1 MNWAANSKHEFRDC
15 RIILKYHPQFFT
27 DRLVNPMLLTAI
39 MNRWKSAFQRWVWP
53 IFVIIFL
60 SQWSIAPAH
69 ATSLYELP
77 DFAANTPVVID
88 ESEVLS
94 RITESTLT
102 TQLTDLA
109 NQTGKS
115 VHIVTVRR
123 LDYEETIASFTEKL
137 FQRWF
142 PTAEEQANQVLLTI
156 DTLTNN
162 IGIRTGAA
170 IKPLMSDDIATSVAQ
185 ETVLMPLKQGERYN
199 QAFIDAGD
207 RLSAVLSGQPDPGP
221 PARVDNVQVEGNFA
235 TPEETKQSNAIPWVI
250 GLLIAATVIP
260 MATYYLYVR

>member
-1 MNWAANSKHEFRDC
+1 
-15 RIILKYHPQFFT
+15 
-27 DRLVNPMLLTAI
+27 MLLTAI
-39 MNRWKSAFQRWVWP
+39 NRWKNAFQRWVLP
-53 IFVIIFL
+53 TFVIILL
-60 SQWSIAPAH
+60 SQWAIAPAQ

-77 DFAANTPVVID
+77 DFTATMPIVID

-109 NQTGKS
+109 QQTGKS

-123 LDYEETIASFTEKL
+123 LDYEETIASFTDKL

-142 PTAEEQANQVLLTI
+142 PTAADQANQVLLTI

-162 IGIRTGAA
+162 IAIRTGSD
-170 IKPLMSDDIATSVAQ
+170 IKPLMSDEIADSVAQ
-185 ETVLMPLKQGERYN
+185 ETVLTPLKQGERYN
-199 QAFIDAGD
+199 QAFINAGD
-207 RLSAVLSGQPDPGP
+207 RLTAVLAGQPDPGP
-221 PARVDNVQVEGNFA
+221 PPKIDNVQVEGNFA

>member
-1 MNWAANSKHEFRDC
+1 
-15 RIILKYHPQFFT
+15 
-27 DRLVNPMLLTAI
+27 MLLTTM

-53 IFVIIFL
+53 LFVIILL
-60 SQWSIAPAH
+60 SPWPIAPAQ

-77 DFAANTPVVID
+77 NFTETTPVVID

-123 LDYEETIASFTEKL
+123 LDYDETIASFTKKL

-142 PTAEEQANQVLLTI
+142 PTAKEQANQVLLTV

-162 IGIRTGAA
+162 IGIHTGSD
-170 IKPLMSDDIATSVAQ
+170 IKDLMSDEIANSVAQ

-199 QAFIDAGD
+199 QAFINAGD
-207 RLSAVLSGQPDPGP
+207 RLTAVLSGQPDPGP
-221 PARVDNVQVEGNFA
+221 PAKIDNVQVESNFA
-235 TPEETKQSNAIPWVI
+235 TPTETKQSNAIPWVI